1 MGRIKDY
8 FEFSQL
14 LHWLSTEALQIML
27 ETEADS
33 FRASIITNEI
43 EARHVKPASAA
54 TDPRNARTDPGS
66 RGQA

>member
-1 MGRIKDY
+1 MKDY

-33 FRASIITNEI
+33 FRQSIITNEI
-43 EARHVKPASAA
+43 EARHAKPASAA
-54 TDPRNARTDPGS
+54 TDLGNARTDPGS
-66 RGQA
+66 SGQA

>member
-1 MGRIKDY
+1 MGRMKDY

-27 ETEADS
+27 ETEADA

-43 EARHVKPASAA
+43 EARHAKPAATA
-54 TDPRNARTDPGS
+54 TDLTTARTV
-66 RGQA
+66 

>member
-1 MGRIKDY
+1 MKDY

-14 LHWLSTEALQIML
+14 LHWLSEEALAIML

-43 EARHVKPASAA
+43 EARHAKLAPRETS
-54 TDPRNARTDPGS
+54 PRNARTDSGS
-66 RGQA
+66 RGDA

>member
-1 MGRIKDY
+1 MKDY

-43 EARHVKPASAA
+43 EARHAKPAPTTTSARIA
-54 TDPRNARTDPGS
+54 SNNTGNID
-66 RGQA
+66 QA